1 MLKRVFC
8 LLLALILPCAAFAE
22 YTMAGYDDANT
33 YRNWETNLFFKRMEE
48 KTGVAFTYRQYTQ
61 ATEWKQAK
69 ANMRAGDE
77 QLPDVLFKAQL
88 SPAECMEMLERG
100 VLIDL
105 APYLEEN
112 CPHLWALLEENPQYR
127 EAITLPGGSIAA
139 LPGISE
145 QPLQNCIWL
154 NQDWLKRLG
163 LDMPTTAE
171 ELTAVLRAFRDGDP
185 NRNGKKDEVPLS
197 FIGAFDLKFLGHAF
211 GLVANDYNIRAVDGK
226 VEFVP
231 LNENFRPFVTW
242 LRQLYSEGL
251 LDKNGFA
258 TTDSLRQVTDENKTN
273 IYGGVI
279 TTMVS
284 NFLPPAWMNSYAVTP
299 PLTFEGET
307 IYRSVNGN
315 VFTGAFAVTSA
326 CKNVAEIL
334 QWVDAFYTEEIYVL
348 ASAGMEN
355 VDYVVD
361 GDGTWRMTAAASSN
375 TYFSSETLISS
386 GSTAPGLASEA
397 FQRRFSDETVSYV
410 SDQIRLVNSV
420 AQRPFPY
427 YALTHAQE
435 EEIAP
440 LQAKIGRLVDES
452 IARWVLGEVEISDA
466 SFAAFEAALNEAGL
480 ESFTSFWQHVLDGR
494 NEG

>member
-154 NQDWLKRLG
+154 NQD
-163 LDMPTTAE
+163 
-171 ELTAVLRAFRDGDP
+171 
-185 NRNGKKDEVPLS
+185 
-197 FIGAFDLKFLGHAF
+197 
-211 GLVANDYNIRAVDGK
+211 
-226 VEFVP
+226 
-231 LNENFRPFVTW
+231 
-242 LRQLYSEGL
+242 
-251 LDKNGFA
+251 
-258 TTDSLRQVTDENKTN
+258 
-273 IYGGVI
+273 
-279 TTMVS
+279 
-284 NFLPPAWMNSYAVTP
+284 
-299 PLTFEGET
+299 
-307 IYRSVNGN
+307 
-315 VFTGAFAVTSA
+315 
-326 CKNVAEIL
+326 
-334 QWVDAFYTEEIYVL
+334 
-348 ASAGMEN
+348 
-355 VDYVVD
+355 
-361 GDGTWRMTAAASSN
+361 
-375 TYFSSETLISS
+375 
-386 GSTAPGLASEA
+386 
-397 FQRRFSDETVSYV
+397 
-410 SDQIRLVNSV
+410 
-420 AQRPFPY
+420 
-427 YALTHAQE
+427 
-435 EEIAP
+435 
-440 LQAKIGRLVDES
+440 
-452 IARWVLGEVEISDA
+452 
-466 SFAAFEAALNEAGL
+466 
-480 ESFTSFWQHVLDGR
+480 
-494 NEG
+494 